1 MALFHDRAD
10 VSVRPAI
17 PGDEVAM
24 VAVQLRAWRSGL
36 GELVPDLFDR
46 LDVPTMTARWAA
58 AIATPPTPG
67 HRVLVALD
75 GARVVGLA
83 AILPVDGGV
92 EIMALEVEP
101 DHRRGGH
108 GSRLLAACVDLGRQ
122 DDAAHVFTW
131 ALEGDDAR
139 AQFFGSAGLGRDGT
153 ARVLVDGGDERE
165 SLVEQRW
172 FAEI

>member
-1 MALFHDRAD
+1 MALFHDQAD

-17 PGDEVAM
+17 PGDELAM

-36 GELVPDLFDR
+36 GEIVPELLER
-46 LDVPTMTARWAA
+46 LDVPAMTAQWAA
-58 AIATPPTPG
+58 AIAAPPTAS

-83 AILPVDGGV
+83 AILPVDDGV

-101 DHRRGGH
+101 EHRRGGH
-108 GSRLLAACVDLGRQ
+108 GSRLLAACVDLARQ
-122 DDAAHVFTW
+122 DDAEHVSTW
-131 ALEGDDAR
+131 VLQGDEHR
-139 AQFFGSAGLGRDGT
+139 RQFLGSAGLGPDGAT
-153 ARVLVDGGDERE
+153 RTLVEADDEHA
-165 SLVEQRW
+165 SLVEHRW

>member
-1 MALFHDRAD
+1 MSLFYDHAD

-17 PGDEVAM
+17 PGDEIAVT
-24 VAVQLRAWRSGL
+24 AVQLRAWRSGI
-36 GELVPDLFDR
+36 GELVPDLVER
-46 LDVPTMTARWAA
+46 LDVPAMTAQWAA
-58 AIATPPTPG
+58 AITSPPTPG

-83 AILPVDGGV
+83 AVVPVTDGV
-92 EIMALEVEP
+92 EVTALEVEP

-122 DDAAHVFTW
+122 DGAAHVMTW
-131 ALEGDDAR
+131 ALDDDAVR
-139 AQFFGSAGLGRDGT
+139 ATFLDSAGLGRDGASRT
-153 ARVLVDGGDERE
+153 
-165 SLVEQRW
+165 LVEGGAGQQELVERRW